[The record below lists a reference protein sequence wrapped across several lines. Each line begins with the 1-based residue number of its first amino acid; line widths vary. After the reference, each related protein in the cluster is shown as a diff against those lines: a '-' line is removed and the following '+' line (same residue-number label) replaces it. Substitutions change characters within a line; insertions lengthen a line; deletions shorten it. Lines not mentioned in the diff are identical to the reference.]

1 MKEVKRASEI
11 TWKIH
16 AICLKSWPILTQR
29 IRQSA
34 SFGSI
39 KW

>member
-1 MKEVKRASEI
+1 MKKVKRASEI

-16 AICLKSWPILTQR
+16 AICLKSWPVLTQR
-29 IRQSA
+29 KGQSA

-39 KW
+39 K